1 MFALGQMTLMM
12 YYITLC
18 HFFAAIAP
26 NMVIGQV
33 FAGLSFSL
41 LQLFSGLFIPVGQ
54 MGGWQFMYYIVR
66 GARPPAHA
74 RAQLASLARTAT
86 AQPPPPPFT
95 ARPAQVGTSWAL
107 KFMALPQFYVNPLLI
122 PDANY
127 FATTV
132 FSASQ
137 SDIWPSFG
145 WLILI
150 IVVLRL
156 FGFLGYRFINFTR
169 R

>member
-1 MFALGQMTLMM
+1 MFALGQLVLMI

-33 FAGLSFSL
+33 FAGITFSL

-54 MGGWQFMYYIVR
+54 MGGWQFFYYIA
-66 GARPPAHA
+66 G
-74 RAQLASLARTAT
+74 TA
-86 AQPPPPPFT
+86 
-95 ARPAQVGTSWAL
+95 WAL
-107 KFMALPQFYVNPLLI
+107 KFMALPQFVNNPAFPGNSGPLITQQL
-122 PDANY
+122 
-127 FATTV
+127 
-132 FSASQ
+132 FSAGQ

-145 WLILI
+145 YLILI
-150 IVVLRL
+150 IFVLRV
-156 FGFLGYRFINFTR
+156 FAYLGYRFINFTR

>member
-1 MFALGQMTLMM
+1 
-12 YYITLC
+12 
-18 HFFAAIAP
+18 
-26 NMVIGQV
+26 
-33 FAGLSFSL
+33 
-41 LQLFSGLFIPVGQ
+41 
-54 MGGWQFMYYIVR
+54 
-66 GARPPAHA
+66 
-74 RAQLASLARTAT
+74 
-86 AQPPPPPFT
+86 
-95 ARPAQVGTSWAL
+95 
-107 KFMALPQFYVNPLLI
+107 MALPQFYVNPTLI
-122 PDANY
+122 PYANY
-127 FATTV
+127 FATTI